1 MSSDVETSLIISV
14 WAVCDKISYH
24 RNSHRFLDLARN
36 DKVGLP
42 DHAFHINLTSQ
53 NA

>member
-1 MSSDVETSLIISV
+1 MTEFL
-14 WAVCDKISYH
+14 YH
-24 RNSHRFLDLARN
+24 RNSHRFLDFARN

-53 NA
+53 KCLTV